1 MSTPTNIPGTP
12 TDETV
17 PDSFLETK
25 EKFHQQLQ
33 YVFQKNLK
41 LINPDQFDQLC
52 QWIEYKQFFTMEDIL
67 DAFHTDPDKLD
78 IKGPITEYK
87 WKGKM
92 NHISPNVAQKVKSFV
107 EWMKYE
113 EGFPELNDDFL
124 FTLTRE
130 RFMNFRKQQIK
141 NQHLSTLPPSHYES
155 QQHMTSSPSELK
167 QPTQSESKI
176 ALNNF
181 KKGTKRDA
189 SVYPIFKNDKYY
201 DTFQRSFLANL
212 KAQDLYDVADPDY
225 DSESGDFYEQELFQG
240 KQSFVYSVLV
250 ASLQTEKGRE
260 LVKEFEGD
268 ARSIILKLHHHHTKS
283 NVAQHDII
291 TLTTDITNLTL
302 NDSWKGT
309 VRQFLS
315 HFKEKLRLLDSL
327 VPVSDQLPETTR
339 ITFLQRAVQQ
349 NHDLRQ
355 IHVMDSVWR
364 FKTESTDTLTFETYY
379 NLLWDAAHQYDLH
392 HTKKG
397 PQRKAFISQH
407 EEVNDEDGYIIE
419 AEQSFNES
427 EPEEES
433 SPYSVFQSSFHPK
446 TPQKTY
452 LPPKIWETLSES
464 TKQMVIEHN
473 KKVKLNNPTPYTG
486 GSKAKPNP
494 TLGKPNP
501 APQQVHQHSQDDAK
515 EEPPS
520 DTSAQTL
527 VNKCLADSGIDPT
540 DIQNVMS
547 VSHAKRNISSHD
559 SSRKIHIHQ
568 RYVFT
573 RVNQSNHHL
582 IDRGANGGLAG
593 ADMRVIHT
601 TPRKINIV
609 GINDH
614 ELTGLNVV
622 TAAALLDTQ
631 KGPIIGIFHEYAHL
645 GKGKSIHASGQMEWF
660 NCQVD
665 DRSKIVGGAQRIET
679 SEGYVIPLSIET
691 GLVYLHPIRIPTD
704 QDLQN
709 YPHVFFT
716 SPDIWDPSVL
726 DHEITPSLLEDINQ
740 HSDDSLLQD
749 SIFDEYGDLHH
760 RAIQTLNIFCDLPSL
775 PPGEPT
781 TYAHLHDS
789 NHAEEDWKSLRPY
802 FGWQSEQVIQDTY
815 KVTSRFGGTIPRHD
829 YLKKHF
835 KSRNPV
841 FNIPRRNEDVATD
854 TIFSDPSDLTSDVFV
869 YGRPNPDG
877 SDHTPPMSI
886 INFDDLLGRTFL
898 LPMDE
903 NGERKRATI
912 SEHVKDLYQ
921 DQVSREDQLR
931 FKLKIDGDQLDDL
944 ISYNQLMEYL
954 EDKTDNGPLE
964 DGLYRFKSIKDHKGP
979 YTSSD
984 PEYNGSSY
992 NLLIEWETG
1001 EHTWEPLSNIIASDP
1016 YTCAIYAKEHDLLN
1030 TPGWKLLKRHAR
1042 TARRLIRTLK
1052 KSKYRQAKASKKYKH
1067 RWEVPRDYAHALQL
1081 DIQNGNNKWKDAIDL
1096 EIEQIKEYQVFKDYG
1111 KAVYEKNKITNAPEG
1126 HQKIRVHFVFDV
1138 KHCGKFK
1145 ARLVADGH
1153 LTKEPME
1160 TVYSGVVSIRNL
1172 RLAMFLAELN
1182 DLELWGADVGNAYLQ
1197 ALTKEKLYIV
1207 GGPEFEALQGHVL
1220 VMYKALYGTRS
1231 GGACWH
1237 DKFFDILNDMGFK
1250 PSKADPDIWM
1260 KPSKD
1265 GSHYEYIA
1273 VYVDDL
1279 AICMKDPKA
1288 FCDTLKEKYKL
1299 KLKGVGP
1306 INYHLGCGY
1315 TRDEDG
1321 TLVADPRKYVE
1332 KILESYEKTFG
1343 EKPKKSKTPLVGGD
1357 HPESDTSEFC
1367 NQDQIKQYQTIVG
1380 QLIWLSGLGRFDIA
1394 VHVMTM
1400 SRFRQQ
1406 PRIGHL
1412 ERLKKVV
1419 GYLANLPHGALRFR
1433 LHEPDYSNLPH
1444 KEYDWQRTVYRGA
1457 KEEIPHDIPE
1467 PKGKHVT
1474 TSTYVDANLHHDQ
1487 VTGKA
1492 VTACLHM
1499 VNATPS
1505 HWHTKR
1511 QATVETATFGSE
1523 FVAARIATDQIID
1536 LRYTLMYLG
1545 VPVRS
1550 KSYMFGDNKSVV
1562 DSASI
1567 PTSTLSKKSTLASY
1581 HRVREAI
1588 AAGYIQFNWKDGKSN
1603 PADILSKHWEFAN
1616 IWPLLKPLLFWKGD
1630 TNELNAKAKGSDR
1643 IPVKKKLV

>member
-1 MSTPTNIPGTP
+1 MPQK
-12 TDETV
+12 
-17 PDSFLETK
+17 SFLPR
-25 EKFHQQLQ
+25 H
-33 YVFQKNLK
+33 
-41 LINPDQFDQLC
+41 
-52 QWIEYKQFFTMEDIL
+52 
-67 DAFHTDPDKLD
+67 
-78 IKGPITEYK
+78 
-87 WKGKM
+87 
-92 NHISPNVAQKVKSFV
+92 
-107 EWMKYE
+107 
-113 EGFPELNDDFL
+113 
-124 FTLTRE
+124 
-130 RFMNFRKQQIK
+130 
-141 NQHLSTLPPSHYES
+141 
-155 QQHMTSSPSELK
+155 
-167 QPTQSESKI
+167 
-176 ALNNF
+176 
-181 KKGTKRDA
+181 
-189 SVYPIFKNDKYY
+189 
-201 DTFQRSFLANL
+201 
-212 KAQDLYDVADPDY
+212 
-225 DSESGDFYEQELFQG
+225 
-240 KQSFVYSVLV
+240 
-250 ASLQTEKGRE
+250 
-260 LVKEFEGD
+260 
-268 ARSIILKLHHHHTKS
+268 
-283 NVAQHDII
+283 
-291 TLTTDITNLTL
+291 
-302 NDSWKGT
+302 
-309 VRQFLS
+309 
-315 HFKEKLRLLDSL
+315 
-327 VPVSDQLPETTR
+327 
-339 ITFLQRAVQQ
+339 
-349 NHDLRQ
+349 
-355 IHVMDSVWR
+355 
-364 FKTESTDTLTFETYY
+364 
-379 NLLWDAAHQYDLH
+379 
-392 HTKKG
+392 
-397 PQRKAFISQH
+397 
-407 EEVNDEDGYIIE
+407 
-419 AEQSFNES
+419 
-427 EPEEES
+427 
-433 SPYSVFQSSFHPK
+433 
-446 TPQKTY
+446 
-452 LPPKIWETLSES
+452 IWETLSES
-464 TKQMVIEHN
+464 TKQMIIEHN
-473 KKVKLNNPTPYTG
+473 KKVKLNNPTPYPS
-486 GSKAKPNP
+486 GSKTKPNP
-494 TLGKPNP
+494 TLGKSTPTP
-501 APQQVHQHSQDDAK
+501 KQVHQHSQDEPT
-515 EEPPS
+515 EESRS
-520 DTSAQTL
+520 DTSTQTL
-527 VNKCLADSGIDPT
+527 VNKCLAESGIDPT

-547 VSHAKRNISSHD
+547 VSHAKRDISSHN
-559 SSRKIHIHQ
+559 SSRQIQTHQ
-568 RYVFT
+568 RYVFA

-609 GINDH
+609 GIDDQK
-614 ELTGLNVV
+614 LTGLNVV

-631 KGPIIGIFHEYAHL
+631 KGPIIGVFHEYAHL
-645 GKGKSIHASGQMEWF
+645 GKGRSVHAAGQMEWF

-665 DRSKIVGGAQRIET
+665 DRSKIVGGAQQIET
-679 SEGYVIPLSIET
+679 SEGYVIPLSIES
-691 GLVYLHPIRIPTD
+691 GLVYMHTIRIPTD

-716 SPDIWDPSVL
+716 SPDIWDASVL

-740 HSDDSLLQD
+740 HSDDSLLRD

-760 RAIQTLNIFCDLPSL
+760 RAIQTLNIFCDLPS
-775 PPGEPT
+775 PPSGEPLT
-781 TYAHLHDS
+781 HAYMHDS
-789 NHAEEDWKSLRPY
+789 HPAQGDWKSLRPY
-802 FGWQSEQVIQDTY
+802 FGWQSEQVIKNTY
-815 KVTSRFGGTIPRHD
+815 QVTSRFGGTIPQHD

-835 KSRNPV
+835 KSRNPG
-841 FNIPRRNEDVATD
+841 FNIPRRNEAVATD
-854 TIFSDPSDLTSDVFV
+854 TILSDTPAINDGSTMAQFFVGRDTLVCDAYGIKTQKQFINTLYDNIRFRGAMATLITDGGRYEISKKVADLLRNLFIQQHESEPYHQHQNKAEQRYGVVKRYINTLMNLTGAPAHCWLLCMLYVCHLLNATASPALGGLTPLQALTGQVPDISHFLHFSFWEPIYYKVDESEPDHRFPSKSNEKRGHWVGFAENKGDQLTWKILTDDTNTIIIRSAVRSATKTSPNLRLDPPQGEDQPQDLTSDVFV

-877 SDHTPPMSI
+877 SDNTPPMPI

-921 DQVSREDQLR
+921 QQVSREDQLR

-954 EDKTDNGPLE
+954 EDKTDTGPLE
-964 DGLYRFKSIKDHKGP
+964 DGLYRFKCIKDHKGP

-1001 EHTWEPLSNIIASDP
+1001 EQTWEPLSNIIASDP
-1016 YTCAIYAKEHDLLN
+1016 YTCAVYAKEHDLLN
-1030 TPGWKLLKRHAR
+1030 TPGWNLLKRHAR

-1052 KSKYRQAKASKKYKH
+1052 KSKYRQARASRKYKH
-1067 RWEVPRDYAHALQL
+1067 GWEVPRDYAHALQL
-1081 DIQNGNNKWKDAIDL
+1081 DIHNGNNKWKEAIDL
-1096 EIEQIKEYQVFKDYG
+1096 EIEQIKEYQVFKDFG

-1182 DLELWGADVGNAYLQ
+1182 NLEFWGADIGNAYLQ
-1197 ALTKEKLYIV
+1197 ALTREKLYIV
-1207 GGPEFEALQGHVL
+1207 GGPEFEELQGHVL

-1237 DKFFDILNDMGFK
+1237 DKFFDILHDMGFK

-1260 KPSKD
+1260 KSSKD

-1273 VYVDDL
+1273 VYVGDL
-1279 AICMKDPKA
+1279 AICMKDPKS

-1343 EKPKKSKTPLVGGD
+1343 EKPKKTKTPLVGGD
-1357 HPESDTSEFC
+1357 HPESDTSDFC
-1367 NQDQIKQYQTIVG
+1367 DQDQAKQYQTIVG
-1380 QLIWLSGLGRFDIA
+1380 QLIWLAGLGRFDIA

-1412 ERLKKVV
+1412 ERLKKIV
-1419 GYLANLPHGALRFR
+1419 GYLANFPHGALRFR

-1444 KEYDWQRTVYRGA
+1444 KEYDWQRTVYEGV

-1467 PKGKHVT
+1467 PKGKYVT
-1474 TSTYVDANLHHDQ
+1474 TTTYVDANLHHDQ

-1492 VTACLHM
+1492 VTACLHI

-1505 HWHTKR
+1505 HWYTKR
-1511 QATVETATFGSE
+1511 QATVETATYGSE

-1536 LRYTLMYLG
+1536 LRYTPMYLG

-1581 HRVREAI
+1581 NRVREAI
-1588 AAGYIQFNWKDGKSN
+1588 AAGYLQFNWKDGKSN

-1630 TNELNAKAKGSDR
+1630 TDDLNAKPKGSDR
-1643 IPVKKKLV
+1643 IPTTKSLV